1 MPWIERVRDSQP
13 LDASVGIDWGNPIT
27 RGLRVLLNGA
37 VKPVS
42 PWTTIGGVSSST
54 GPTGVGVLLN
64 GTSQALSMPLDLTN
78 TRAVTVVSKLTP
90 ISYPGTYQMFW
101 EFGADG
107 NTTNGGFTTYGFTT
121 SNRLETG
128 TNGGGAGRDSA
139 VLASPRPAI
148 GVPVSVTSTY
158 DHTAA
163 SGQQLGLYLDGVQK
177 SLTTSPA
184 TGGSGAFGNLTLYV
198 GARTGSTLWAN
209 NKYDCFALFDVK
221 KTDAEIKSLSDNPW
235 QLFEK
240 ERIWVPVAA
249 GGDTYTLTADSGS
262 FALTGQSTGLA
273 FNRVLASDSGSFA
286 LTGQAAA
293 LTFNR
298 TLAADSGSFAL
309 AGQDATPTFSRV
321 LSAASG
327 SYALAGQGATL
338 TYTPI
343 SGATYTLAAASG
355 SFALAGQG
363 AVLLQNRSLAAD
375 SGSFALTGQDATLAR
390 GYMMPA
396 QSGDYSVAGQDAALI
411 ASRRL
416 AADSEAFALAG
427 QNADLTYT
435 PITGNTYTLSASS
448 GSFVLTGQDA
458 QLLQNRVLAAD
469 AATYALA
476 GQSATLTYSGG
487 VSAIYPSPS
496 VVLFGT
502 AYGPTG
508 VEYTGTFAVPSAA
521 SIAAQVRTELAAELL
536 RITEV
541 AKIHGLVQGVNL
553 VVTPTSR
560 TAGDIAQTISGDGVS
575 SSTVSRA

>member
-1 MPWIERVRDSQP
+1 MPWIERVRTEQP
-13 LDASVGIDWGNPIT
+13 LDAGVGVDWGNPIT
-27 RGLRVLLNGA
+27 RGLRVILNGA
-37 VKPVS
+37 DNQVA
-42 PWTTIGGVSSST
+42 PWTIIGGASRSLDQT
-54 GPTGVGVLLN
+54 GISRLVN
-64 GTSQALSMPLDLTN
+64 GSNQALSTPLDLTN
-78 TRAVTVVSKLTP
+78 TKAVTVVSLMTP
-90 ISYPGTYQMFW
+90 VGYSSPYNMFW
-101 EFGADG
+101 EFTADG
-107 NTTNGGFTTYGFTT
+107 NSVNGGFALY
-121 SNRLETG
+121 SNNSSARIDIG
-128 TNGGGAGRDSA
+128 CNGGGTDSA
-139 VLASPRPAI
+139 NYSPRFAT
-148 GVPVSVTSTY
+148 GVPVSLAATY
-158 DHTAA
+158 DHTKPN
-163 SGQQLGLYLDGVQK
+163 GQQIGLFTNGVPAAVTVSG
-177 SLTTSPA
+177 SL
-184 TGGSGAFGNLTLYV
+184 GGSGSFGNSTLYL
-198 GARTGSTLWAN
+198 GARTASTLWAY
-209 NKYDCFALFDVK
+209 NKYTFFVLFDCR
-221 KTDAEIKSLSDNPW
+221 KTDAEIKSLYDNPW

-240 ERIWVPVAA
+240 ERVWVPVAA

-262 FALTGQSTGLA
+262 FALTGQDTALN
-273 FNRVLASDSGSFA
+273 FNRTLAADSGSFA

-298 TLAADSGSFAL
+298 ALVADSGSFAL

-327 SYALAGQGATL
+327 SYALAGQDATL

-416 AADSEAFALAG
+416 AADSEAFALTG

-458 QLLQNRVLAAD
+458 QLLQNRALAAD
-469 AATYALA
+469 TATYALA
-476 GQSATLTYSGG
+476 GQGAALTYSGS

-496 VVLFGT
+496 VVLFGVS
-502 AYGPTG
+502 YGPTG

-575 SSTVSRA
+575 SSIVSRV